1 MQPVLVAFTAAS
13 HYRVLSHI
21 PSAASLP
28 VPVISVGNIT
38 LGGTA
43 KTPMVE
49 HLARSLKNRGFKPGI
64 ATRGWKGNIDKSA
77 TPPELVSDGKT
88 IFLEWQ
94 DCGDEPRLL
103 AESLLDA
110 EIPVA
115 VGRNR
120 AEAGQL
126 LIEETGVDIIL
137 LDDGFQFT
145 TLKRD
150 FDLVLI
156 DSMSPFGRFDG
167 GIGILREPISSISR
181 ADAVVLTRVESV
193 CPERI
198 ELLKA
203 LLINQ
208 VNPLHPI
215 WTAAISVRHIRN
227 QDNSKELPHF
237 LNNLRVLA
245 FSGIANP
252 LSFRTTLLSL
262 GCRLSDF
269 IIFPDHHPYS
279 TADLDRI
286 NRRVAGIGPDVIV
299 TTTKDAVRLS
309 GRRDAFEVPLKVVE
323 IGIEIE
329 NGKDEIL
336 LSSLTCRQT
345 ASPLL

>member
-21 PSAASLP
+21 PSALRLP

-49 HLARSLKNRGFKPGI
+49 HLSRALKNRGFKPGI
-64 ATRGWKGNIDKSA
+64 ATRGWKGNIDRSA
-77 TPPELVSDGKT
+77 ASPALVSDGKT
-88 IFLEWQ
+88 IFFEWQ

-110 EIPVA
+110 EIPIA

-126 LIEETGVDIIL
+126 LIEETGVDVIL

-150 FDLVLI
+150 LDIVLI

-167 GIGILREPISSISR
+167 RTGILREPISSISR

-193 CPERI
+193 SRERI
-198 ELLKA
+198 DLLKT
-203 LLINQ
+203 LLNNQ
-208 VNPLHPI
+208 VNPLPPI
-215 WTAAISVRHIRN
+215 WTAAISVRHIGN
-227 QDNSKELPHF
+227 QDNSKEFPHI
-237 LNNLRVLA
+237 LKNLRVLA

-252 LSFRTTLLSL
+252 LSFKTTLLSL

-279 TADLDRI
+279 AADLARI
-286 NRRVAGIGPDVIV
+286 NRRVAGSGPDVIV

-309 GRRDAFEVPLKVVE
+309 ERLDAFDKPLKVVE

-329 NGKDEIL
+329 DGKDEIL
-336 LSSLTCRQT
+336 LSSLACRQT
-345 ASPLL
+345 ASSLL